1 MDETIVEPQPPVGP
15 ARPRRLRDVTAAS
28 GRRRLLNRWWRER
41 RDERA
46 ILPLLIQTLAGFSKI
61 DGEVV
66 EADIDSSLSFLRND
80 LPTVFSSKLQSDYQS
95 ALNESQNLASI
106 AAQLSRLLNA
116 EEKILLGMQLYVLI
130 ARARMPAQ
138 LLRQFYL
145 FMTGLGVAA
154 EAVGLVYQLNAGQ
167 TETDDPPGDSAAVQP
182 LDSLHIGPAPPA
194 DLALE
199 DLPQGQSI
207 AVFRLRT
214 LVLVKNTGAR
224 TVLAR
229 GRQLREGEFTRL
241 YQGQRVVL
249 DEHVFDYQDLNAYL
263 NAKKDVSSTQLFLAM
278 DEDEQP
284 YVGRTRSAE
293 SVFQIKFGLGVEVT
307 ALQRTAARVKGVHLR
322 VGERLKAGLA
332 DKITFPN
339 DTEITLSELRRR
351 AREMGG
357 RFNLSPSKSD
367 YLVSNNPALLRP
379 GDILLSPNAR
389 GEILLRI
396 DCDYEEKKGTLK
408 VLRSGTPVILRGQP
422 VRDQAFLE
430 DGEVI
435 DLGEGIC
442 LRCHFGDRI
451 IEEERNLINRLEL
464 SDVTHSFNGRDTA
477 LDGINLT
484 ARRGEMI
491 CVMGPSGCGK
501 STFLRVLAGHQRP
514 RDGRVLLNGLS
525 LYENLHTLRP
535 YISFCPHEDAFDPFL
550 TVRENLDAAAAVRS
564 PHLSGEDRRK
574 RVDAKLSELGLD
586 AARARRSGTPEEKR
600 LSGGERKRLNIGL
613 DMIGLSDVFLFD
625 EPTSG
630 LSSKDSEHIL
640 EIIRGLAHNKIVFV
654 SIHQPSARLF
664 SMFHKALLLDRGGR
678 MAFYGTPDEMLR
690 YFRDAALEEN
700 VPVELPLNPDEPPP
714 PELIFDVMETPLR
727 DAGGDEIYAEDE
739 KGRLAPARRF
749 SPGYWR
755 DRFQARRILEQ
766 TRGFDHAAAE
776 RSTLD
781 GSASRLPAPAKR
793 RVREEFVQFAAVLR
807 RTFVSKLRHRTNLAA
822 TLLEAPLLGLLI
834 SFVLRYSEEGEYTF
848 ATAFHIPTYLF
859 MTLVVGMFLGLTNS
873 ADDIVR
879 DQVLLQRERNHNIRC
894 SYFIAAKTFSL
905 SFFAAAQCVIYLLIG
920 NTILEIRSMFWDHL
934 LWMFLSSLTGVVLGL
949 FVSSFVRTSKTAIN
963 LIPLILIPQIIL
975 GGALIKYE
983 EMNRNLDLVYNL
995 RRWLRGADGQPV
1007 EPPNKL
1013 EVPFFCEFMPL
1024 RWTYES
1030 VIIAQA
1036 TRNPLAGAQ
1045 EDLQRR
1051 IDTIVRALPPP
1062 PAQDPPELAEQL
1074 RDAKQALALVSGL
1087 EERSPRALD
1096 RKLGHIM
1103 DAIRTNSFDAD
1114 SDEFAHKS
1122 REDSVSAGQLYSNQK
1137 VWDLFNKAEIE
1148 RLHDGYDIEPNVFFG
1163 LRKTFPFLLPKEEP
1177 PPAPGAE
1184 PNEPASGPARPTPLR
1199 QFLAHP
1205 PTLWLNFTI
1214 LLTLCFL
1221 TLVALYFSLR
1231 RHLTS
1236 V

>member
-1 MDETIVEPQPPVGP
+1 MAPST
-15 ARPRRLRDVTAAS
+15 ARPWLFS
-28 GRRRLLNRWWRER
+28 RWWKQR
-41 RDERA
+41 RDTRA

-80 LPTVFSSKLQSDYQS
+80 LPNVFSSKLQADYQR
-95 ALNESQNLASI
+95 ALNEPQNLSAI
-106 AAQLSRLLNA
+106 AAQLSHLLTA

-145 FMTGLGVAA
+145 FMTGLGVAS

-167 TETDDPPGDSAAVQP
+167 TETDDTVVESTAVQP
-182 LDSLHIGPAPPA
+182 LDSLHISSSPTA
-194 DLALE
+194 DLVLE
-199 DLPQGQSI
+199 DLPEGLSI
-207 AVFRLRT
+207 AVFRLRN
-214 LVLVKNTGAR
+214 LILVKNTGTR

-249 DEHVFDYQDLNAYL
+249 DEHVFDYQELNSYL
-263 NAKKDVSSTQLFLAM
+263 NAKKDVSSTQLYLAL
-278 DEDEQP
+278 DEEQQP
-284 YVGRTRSAE
+284 YVGRTRSSE
-293 SVFQIKFGLGVEVT
+293 SIFQIKFGLGVEVT
-307 ALQRTAARVKGVHLR
+307 ALRRTAAQVKGVTLR
-322 VGERLKAGLA
+322 VGESIKVNLNDR
-332 DKITFPN
+332 ITFPN
-339 DTEITLSELRRR
+339 NTEITLSELRRR

-357 RFNLSPSKSD
+357 RFTLSPSKSD

-379 GDILLSPNAR
+379 GDILLSGSSG
-389 GEILLRI
+389 GELLLRI
-396 DCDYEEKKGTLK
+396 DCDYEEKKGRLR
-408 VLRSGTPVILRGQP
+408 VLRGNAPVLLRGLP
-422 VRDQAFLE
+422 VRDEAALE
-430 DGEVI
+430 DGDVI

-451 IEEERNLINRLEL
+451 IEEERNLISRLEL
-464 SDVTHSFNGRDTA
+464 SDVAHSFNGRDPA
-477 LDGINLT
+477 LDGISLV

-501 STFLRVLAGHQRP
+501 STFLRVLAGHLRP
-514 RDGRVLLNGLS
+514 REGKVLLNGLP

-535 YISFCPHEDAFDPFL
+535 YISLCPHEDAFDPFL

-564 PHLSGEDRRK
+564 PHLSAEDRRR
-574 RVDAKLSELGLD
+574 RVDAKLVELGLD
-586 AARARRSGTPEEKR
+586 AARSRRAGTPEEKH
-600 LSGGERKRLNIGL
+600 LSGGERKRLNISL

-640 EIIRGLAHNKIVFV
+640 EIIRALAHNKIVFV
-654 SIHQPSARLF
+654 SIHQPSARLL
-664 SMFHKALLLDRGGR
+664 SMFNKALLLDRGGR
-678 MAFYGTPDEMLR
+678 MAFYGTPEEMLF

-700 VPVELPLNPDEPPP
+700 VPVELPADPNITPP
-714 PELIFDVMETPLR
+714 PELIFDVLETPLR

-739 KGRLAPARRF
+739 QGRLAPARRF

-755 DRFQARRILEQ
+755 DRFQARRILQETQ
-766 TRGFDHAAAE
+766 GLDHTPSE
-776 RSTLD
+776 RTSVE
-781 GSASRLPAPAKR
+781 GSIRPPVPVKR
-793 RVREEFVQFAAVLR
+793 RWQEEAVQFAAVLR
-807 RTFVSKLRHRTNLAA
+807 RTFLSKLRHRTNLAA
-822 TLLEAPLLGLLI
+822 TLLEAPLLSLLI
-834 SFVLRYSEEGEYTF
+834 SFVLRYSEESTYTF

-894 SYFIAAKTFSL
+894 SYFIISKVLSL
-905 SFFAAAQCVIYLLIG
+905 SVFASAQCAIYLLIG
-920 NTILEIRSMFWDHL
+920 NTVLELRNMFWDHW
-934 LWMFLSSLTGVVLGL
+934 LWMFLSALTGIVLGL
-949 FVSSFVRTSKTAIN
+949 LVSSFVRTSKTAVN

-995 RRWLRGADGQPV
+995 RRWLRGADGQPI

-1024 RWTYES
+1024 RWTYEAAI
-1030 VIIAQA
+1030 VAQA
-1036 TRNPLAGAQ
+1036 TRNPLARAQ
-1045 EDLQRR
+1045 EELQQR
-1051 IDTIVRALPPP
+1051 IDDIVRQLPRP
-1062 PAQDPPELAEQL
+1062 PAPDPPELAEQL

-1087 EERSPRALD
+1087 EARNPRALD
-1096 RKLGHIM
+1096 RKLRQIM
-1103 DAIRTNSFDAD
+1103 DAIATNSFDAD
-1114 SDEFAHKS
+1114 SSEFEHRS
-1122 REDSVSAGQLYSNQK
+1122 REGDVSAGQLYSNQK

-1148 RLHDGYDIEPNVFFG
+1148 RLHDGHEVEPNVFFG
-1163 LRKTFPFLLPKEEP
+1163 RRKTLKFLLPQSKDVQVKDLP
-1177 PPAPGAE
+1177 
-1184 PNEPASGPARPTPLR
+1184 RWR
-1199 QFLAHP
+1199 QLLIHP
-1205 PTLWLNFTI
+1205 PTLWLNFIII
-1214 LLTLCFL
+1214 LSFCFMA
-1221 TLVALYFSLR
+1221 LVALYFSLR
-1231 RHLTS
+1231 RRLTS